1 MITVL
6 IVPSYQLEDQK
17 ILNFKQYVNNN
28 IRIAY

>member
-17 ILNFKQYVNNN
+17 ILNFK
-28 IRIAY
+28 